1 MRRIETERLI
11 LRPLTAEDADD
22 VFEWVSDPVV
32 NRFMPYAPYEN
43 VGQVKE
49 WISGIKAEENHFGFE
64 LAATGKV
71 IGSGDVEFDSE
82 NNAYHLGYNLNRAF
96 WGQGYATEAA
106 KALIQWA
113 YKNAGARDFVTCHAA
128 ANTVSKKVLQKC
140 GFRFEKYG
148 QYSRFDGSETFDAA
162 FYSLHLD
169 ENSES

>member
-1 MRRIETERLI
+1 MREIKTERLI
-11 LRPLTAEDADD
+11 IRPLTVNDAEDA
-22 VFEWVSDPVV
+22 FEWLSDPVV

-49 WISGIKAEENHFGFE
+49 WISGIKDEENHFGFE

-106 KALIQWA
+106 KALAKKLKMSWSLWKFWWA
-113 YKNAGARDFVTCHAA
+113 RTARPLARLDL
-128 ANTVSKKVLQKC
+128 SK
-140 GFRFEKYG
+140 
-148 QYSRFDGSETFDAA
+148 
-162 FYSLHLD
+162 
-169 ENSES
+169 